1 MESAELRELLTPEG
15 VALLDSLPP
24 YTSSTDVLKIVAAL
38 RKDGNSASLVATVL
52 TQAKLRGKVSVNGR
66 RHAVRDRIADHN
78 ITLYGAN

>member
-15 VALLDSLPP
+15 VELLDSLPP

-52 TQAKLRGKVSVNGR
+52 TQAMHENDAGMCWIGR
-66 RHAVRDRIADHN
+66 KIF
-78 ITLYGAN
+78 